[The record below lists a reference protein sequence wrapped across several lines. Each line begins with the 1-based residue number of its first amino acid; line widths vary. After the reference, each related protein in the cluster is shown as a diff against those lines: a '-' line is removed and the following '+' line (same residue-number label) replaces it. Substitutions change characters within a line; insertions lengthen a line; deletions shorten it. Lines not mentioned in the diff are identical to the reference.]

1 MHTVTLPPVIFYLL
15 TNNLFLTRS
24 VDWFVVHWIFTVLKT
39 KVFGFLMNFSFM
51 LTVIASENFILF

>member
-24 VDWFVVHWIFTVLKT
+24 VDWFVIHWTFTVLKT